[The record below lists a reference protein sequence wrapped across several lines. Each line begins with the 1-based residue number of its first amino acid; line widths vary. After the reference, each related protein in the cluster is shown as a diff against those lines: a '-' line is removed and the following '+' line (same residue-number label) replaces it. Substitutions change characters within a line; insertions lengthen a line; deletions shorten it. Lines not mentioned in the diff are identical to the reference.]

1 MTSVTWAVSIAKL
14 WFGATLSHDVIIFYT
29 LCWSIHLRGW
39 GKDNGAAHPGNIRI
53 SWQHQTLWFFFSRR
67 YFLFSNKSNDKT
79 LQVLKQTLNTIIVL
93 FYLCNA
99 SIAGCPHI
107 YLLLSS
113 LSLALLFFFFSCL
126 QPWQL
131 TDQRCLWVPCRSERW
146 LTFGGFYGTA
156 IACSTLAVW
165 LPVISSWH
173 PSSAWFI
180 WLPHASKEYFT
191 LKIFLN
197 FYIPLICNEQY
208 IQYKTLGWNACRRSH
223 INPAAAN
230 LRNIVSS
237 YAE

>member
-1 MTSVTWAVSIAKL
+1 MV
-14 WFGATLSHDVIIFYT
+14 GHTLEILGFPDNIRRCDSFSADVI
-29 LCWSIHLRGW
+29 S
-39 GKDNGAAHPGNIRI
+39 
-53 SWQHQTLWFFFSRR
+53 FFF
-67 YFLFSNKSNDKT
+67 NKSNDKT
-79 LQVLKQTLNTIIVL
+79 LQVLKQTLNTIIV
-93 FYLCNA
+93 FYLCDA